1 MAYPNL
7 TENSVLRTDTFDTW
21 KNKTNV
27 LNNHSS
33 YVESLLGNFELL
45 DTAASTVVNAFNEI
59 HSEVNLNTA
68 KIGDVSSLNSTFS
81 TSSDLV
87 SAAND
92 LWASSVSYTNTQ
104 VASEASSRESA
115 DIAINTLIDTIEA
128 SVGLTLNGGYIQQT
142 SKRYISDAL
151 SLAAADGK
159 LDDALNATQQEL
171 DTTQSSIGTEVDGTI
186 NLTGNYISGSVKTSV
201 VALDSQVGS
210 NAESIASLSSQT
222 SSLQTELDNT
232 QIGAG
237 LNNVGAYVGT
247 ISGATSL
254 SDADTILQN
263 QISSNDSDIADHE
276 DRLQKTSTTVNSFL
290 GASLG
295 SSHSYTATNYINTQ
309 NVRDAVQTLDTKIRE
324 NEIDITNLLA
334 MPGVNFNPSTL
345 DNVALSGSYS
355 DLSGTPTNLNQF
367 SNGPGYITDYNVS
380 SADVRSHEG
389 DLQLSS
395 SQITDINFGSYLTSS
410 NLTGIN
416 SDISNLKSA
425 ISGSNFD
432 SMQGTPT
439 HPTLVSLG
447 ATTLKGADYQLQEQI
462 NANDADI
469 SSVSGRVSTV
479 ESTSTLNSNN
489 ISGLTNRM
497 VNAET
502 SISNIN
508 DTTWSGFKIQ
518 VLANQATY
526 DNLPSKDANTVYFIK
541 E

>member
-142 SKRYISDAL
+142 SKRYISNAL

-345 DNVALSGSYS
+345 DDVALSGSYS

-367 SNGPGYITDYNVS
+367 TNGPGYITDYNVS
-380 SADVRSHEG
+380 SADVRAHEG
-389 DLQLSS
+389 DLRLTG
-395 SQITDINFGSYLTSS
+395 SQITDINFGSYLTASDLNS
-410 NLTGIN
+410 NNT
-416 SDISNLKSA
+416 DISAIITA
-425 ISGSNFD
+425 ISGD
-432 SMQGTPT
+432 GDLDGGTPT
-439 HPTLVSLG
+439 HQSLVNLG
-447 ATTLKGADYQLQEQI
+447 ATTLKGADYYLQEQI

-469 SSVSGRVSTV
+469 FSISGRVSTV

-526 DNLPSKDANTVYFIK
+526 DNLPSKDASTVYFIK

>member
-45 DTAASTVVNAFNEI
+45 DTAAGTVVNAFNEI

-68 KIGDVSSLNSTFS
+68 RIGDVSSLNSTFS
-81 TSSDLV
+81 TSSNLV

-104 VASEASSRESA
+104 VASETSSRESA

-128 SVGLTLNGGYIQQT
+128 SIGLTLNGGYIQQT
-142 SKRYISDAL
+142 SKRYISNAL

-171 DTTQSSIGTEVDGTI
+171 DTTQSSIGAEIDGTI
-186 NLTGNYISGSVKTSV
+186 SLTGNYISGSVKTSLG
-201 VALDSQVGS
+201 ALDSQVGS
-210 NAESIASLSSQT
+210 NAERIASLSNQSG
-222 SSLQTELDNT
+222 SLQTELDNT
-232 QIGAG
+232 QIGSG
-237 LNNVGAYVGT
+237 LNNVGAYIGT

-276 DRLQKTSTTVNSFL
+276 DRLQKTSTTINSFL

-295 SSHSYTATNYINTQ
+295 SSHSYTGTNYINTQ
-309 NVRDAVQTLDTKIRE
+309 NVRNAVQTLDTKIRE
-324 NEIDITNLLA
+324 NEIDISNLQS

-345 DNVALSGSYS
+345 HAAATSGKYS
-355 DLSGTPTNLNQF
+355 DLSETPTNLNQF
-367 SNGPGYITDYNVS
+367 TNGPGYITDYGVT
-380 SADVRSHEG
+380 SADVTAHQGNLRLTG
-389 DLQLSS
+389 
-395 SQITDINFGSYLTSS
+395 SQITDINFDSYLTASDLTS
-410 NLTGIN
+410 NNT
-416 SDISNLKSA
+416 DISAIITA
-425 ISGSNFD
+425 ISGD
-432 SMQGTPT
+432 GDLGGGTPT
-439 HPTLVSLG
+439 HPDLVGAG
-447 ATTLKGADYQLQEQI
+447 ATTLKGADYQLQRQI
-462 NANDADI
+462 NETSNHINNTNA
-469 SSVSGRVSTV
+469 RVSTV
-479 ESTSTLNSNN
+479 ETRSSTNATN
-489 ISGLTNRM
+489 ISTLTNRM

-526 DNLPSKDANTVYFIK
+526 DNLPSKDAGTVYFIK

>member
-142 SKRYISDAL
+142 SKRYISNAL

-276 DRLQKTSTTVNSFL
+276 DRLQKTSATVNSFL

-380 SADVRSHEG
+380 SADVRAHEG
-389 DLQLSS
+389 DLRLTG
-395 SQITDINFGSYLTSS
+395 SQITDINFGSFLTASDLTS
-410 NLTGIN
+410 NNTN
-416 SDISNLKSA
+416 ISAIITA
-425 ISGSNFD
+425 ISGDGDLNG
-432 SMQGTPT
+432 GTPT
-439 HPTLVSLG
+439 HPSLVGLG
-447 ATTLKGADYQLQEQI
+447 ATTLKGADYYLQEQI

-469 SSVSGRVSTV
+469 FSISDRVSTV

-526 DNLPSKDANTVYFIK
+526 DNLPSKDASTVYFIK